1 MHMSR
6 QAIHFVLCLLPSAL
20 AVGFLVAY
28 DQTVIAVLAGV
39 AGILVHWW
47 LTSDPQEDGELADS
61 SYFFGFLLTLVFLVV
76 GLYRLGS
83 VTAGTAS
90 TTTTLLQFLDDLAA
104 GLFLTI
110 VGLGVRQVRTLSS
123 TTRGVEDIP
132 AWQRELTSAMNALV
146 EALRTRPEA
155 QVAHELEQA
164 RSRARESVDRFD
176 QNVSAAARRMG
187 ENIGT
192 LEAAVTDATN
202 AIQRTSAQLGAS
214 MSEAMHRIESE
225 LGHVLGAMQKQRQES
240 ENAMR
245 LAQDAAAE
253 MRVKADE
260 QLSTHTAMWQES
272 LERARDALVQTHRT
286 LDEEYRRGVTAFA
299 ETGTRFRELSEATVT
314 QVNALPNP
322 ADRLA
327 GLWDGVR
334 NLESELTEAIDGA
347 VRELGNLR
355 ERAEHLSYGLT
366 SLAGSA
372 DEAASGMTAGG
383 ARLGDALH
391 RELQQMNRIIEE
403 YTSLLE
409 KTTRTLAA
417 RK

>member
-1 MHMSR
+1 MSR
-6 QAIHFVLCLLPSAL
+6 QAVHFVLCLLPSAV
-20 AVGFLVAY
+20 AVGLLVWF
-28 DQTVIAVLAGV
+28 DHPVLAVLAGV

-47 LTSDPQEDGELADS
+47 LTSDAQEDGELADS

-76 GLYRLGS
+76 GLVSL
-83 VTAGTAS
+83 

-104 GLFLTI
+104 GLFITI

-123 TTRGVEDIP
+123 TTRGADDVPEG
-132 AWQRELTSAMNALV
+132 QRELTNAMTALV

-155 QVAHELEQA
+155 QVARELEEA

-176 QNVSAAARRMG
+176 QSVSGAARRMA

-192 LEAAVTDATN
+192 LEAAVTDAAN

-214 MSEAMHRIESE
+214 MSEAMHRVESE

-240 ENAMR
+240 ENAMT
-245 LAQDAAAE
+245 LAQTAAAE

-260 QLSTHTAMWQES
+260 QLSTHTVMWQES
-272 LERARDALVQTHRT
+272 LERARVALEQTHRT

-314 QVNALPNP
+314 QVNAMPNP

-334 NLESELTEAIDGA
+334 NLESELTDAIEGA
-347 VRELGNLR
+347 VRELGTLR
-355 ERAEHLSYGLT
+355 ERAEHLSYGFS

-403 YTSLLE
+403 YTTLLE
-409 KTTRTLAA
+409 KTSRTLAT